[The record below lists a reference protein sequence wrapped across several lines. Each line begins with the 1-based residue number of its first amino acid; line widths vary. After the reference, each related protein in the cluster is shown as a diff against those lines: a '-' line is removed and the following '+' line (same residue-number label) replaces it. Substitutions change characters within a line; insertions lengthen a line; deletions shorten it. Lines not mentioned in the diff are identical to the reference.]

1 MNASRAHG
9 GIWGPNNFHAAFVC
23 FWSVFDPRNFGNLHN
38 NLMKSLRMI
47 GKRAIEGMLIG
58 QIAVTLTA
66 CGPVPKPFQTR
77 AELGP
82 PGLIQRDINGG
93 VWVSIVDGP
102 SARGLN
108 LLSEAI
114 AQGLVARGIPAMTKD
129 GGSLRYKLTGR
140 VTERAPDQSGAAV
153 IKIYWSLNEQNN
165 KPVFYFSQDLRKDQQ
180 RGSLGAI
187 WSVGANTARLIA
199 EVVEPE
205 DETLM
210 PAQAISHGVWVQ
222 PVRGAPGDGDKSLT
236 RAIRYALVKAKVA
249 VTSERLTARHILTA
263 DVRVGA
269 MLRGQQAVAISW
281 TLTYPDGRH
290 IGRAIQRNAVPVGS
304 FDGRWGETAVI
315 IATAAVGGIKDVL
328 AQADNTA
335 RFHAASEPKRLKTDS
350 VRGDEVPSLP
360 PPNLSSETG
369 LAPKGQ

>member
-1 MNASRAHG
+1 MCASWANG
-9 GIWGPNNFHAAFVC
+9 WIWGSNNLHAAFVC
-23 FWSVFDPRNFGNLHN
+23 FRGVFSPRNFGDLRN
-38 NLMKSLRMI
+38 NLRESVRMI
-47 GKRAIEGMLIG
+47 VKRAIKGMLIG
-58 QIAVTLTA
+58 LIAVALNA
-66 CGPVPKPFQTR
+66 CGPVPKPFQTP

-82 PGLIQRDINGG
+82 SGLIQRDINGG
-93 VWVSIVDGP
+93 VWVSIVDGS
-102 SARGLN
+102 SAPGPN

-114 AQGLVARGIPAMTKD
+114 AQGLLARGIPAMTKG

-140 VTERAPDQSGAAV
+140 VTERAPDQSGAAD

-165 KPVFYFSQDLRKDQQ
+165 KPVFYFSQDVRKDWQS
-180 RGSLGAI
+180 GSPEAI
-187 WSVGANTARLIA
+187 RSVGANTARLIA
-199 EVVEPE
+199 EVVEPK

-210 PAQAISHGVWVQ
+210 PSQTVSHGVWVQ

-249 VTSERLTARHILTA
+249 VTSERLTARHILAA

-269 MLRGQQAVAISW
+269 LLRGQQAVAISW

-290 IGRAIQRNAVPVGS
+290 IGRAIQRNTVSVGS
-304 FDGRWGETAVI
+304 FDGRWGETAVL

-328 AQADNTA
+328 AQAEKTA
-335 RFHAASEPKRLKTDS
+335 RFRVASGSKRLKTDS
-350 VRGDEVPSLP
+350 VQGDEVPSLP
-360 PPNLSSETG
+360 PPNLSSETR